1 MLVHGNGYTSTWEML
16 SMYKYHGETNAEG
29 PTQFDPG
36 YMTLLKTVINNQ
48 STIFVPLGND
58 VTDQVDFT
66 ALAPNVT

>member
-1 MLVHGNGYTSTWEML
+1 
-16 SMYKYHGETNAEG
+16 MYKYHGETNAEG